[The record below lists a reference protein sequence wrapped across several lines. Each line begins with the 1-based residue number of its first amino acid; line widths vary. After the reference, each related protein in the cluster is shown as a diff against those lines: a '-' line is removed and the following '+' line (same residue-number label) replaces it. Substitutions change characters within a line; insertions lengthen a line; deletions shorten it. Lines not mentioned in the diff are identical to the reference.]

1 MAKFKFAPLHNNLNI
16 RYKYNFY
23 ESLTVKKTNDLKRKI
38 YVSIFALNFPANK
51 I

>member
-1 MAKFKFAPLHNNLNI
+1 M
-16 RYKYNFY
+16 
-23 ESLTVKKTNDLKRKI
+23 KKKNVLKRKI